1 MPDCEL
7 LLSCP
12 FFNDRTHDTSEMTE
26 IDKEQYCK
34 GDYAWCG
41 RYMTFQAL
49 EKESEGEQVPSGPF
63 LQAKSRTKV
72 TTMGR

>member
-7 LLSCP
+7 LFLCP

-26 IDKEQYCK
+26 IEKEQYCK

-41 RYMTFQAL
+41 RYMIFKAL
-49 EKESEGEQVPSGPF
+49 EREMKVVKSTLALVPQSKG
-63 LQAKSRTKV
+63 
-72 TTMGR
+72 G